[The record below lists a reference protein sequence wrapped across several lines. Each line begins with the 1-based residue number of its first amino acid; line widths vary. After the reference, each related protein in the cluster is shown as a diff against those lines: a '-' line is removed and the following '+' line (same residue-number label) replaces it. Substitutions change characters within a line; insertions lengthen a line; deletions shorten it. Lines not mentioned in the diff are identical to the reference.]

1 MDSNKKESLEEFLN
15 SSVSS
20 LDYLIDE
27 RTNLVE
33 ERSNQFVVSNS
44 LELASSSDSS
54 LIEDNPTLSTIQE
67 SFQESIQNTEVILS
81 NPKRNLTQ
89 GQILAG
95 FCRNSLGKPMSS
107 IDDIDFQRID
117 ACGNVVGYEPI
128 QKKKKNYFK

>member
-33 ERSNQFVVSNS
+33 ERPNQFVVSNS

-54 LIEDNPTLSTIQE
+54 LIEDNPTFSTIQESFQE
-67 SFQESIQNTEVILS
+67 SFQESIQNTEI
-81 NPKRNLTQ
+81 
-89 GQILAG
+89 
-95 FCRNSLGKPMSS
+95 M
-107 IDDIDFQRID
+107 D
-117 ACGNVVGYEPI
+117 ACGNVIGYEPI
-128 QKKKKNYFK
+128 QKKKRTI